1 MNALSQILGA
11 LIEAWGEVKVQKAR
25 VVLSLV
31 GVATCSCSPRVNWR
45 NSTRAAP
52 SLCA

>member
-1 MNALSQILGA
+1 MASHSIEIMILGA

-31 GVATCSCSPRVNWR
+31 GR
-45 NSTRAAP
+45 
-52 SLCA
+52 